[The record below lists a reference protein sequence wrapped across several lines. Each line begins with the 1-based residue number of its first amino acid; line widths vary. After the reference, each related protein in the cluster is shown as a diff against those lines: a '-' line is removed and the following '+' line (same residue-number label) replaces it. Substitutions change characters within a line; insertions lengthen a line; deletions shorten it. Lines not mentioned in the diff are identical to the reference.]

1 MRYKISVLYGSVRTN
16 RQGIRAV
23 TFISNQLK
31 SKGFDVQVI
40 DPMLLPLPFLDKM
53 FKEYPDGTAPE
64 NMQIIGDHLSQSDGF
79 IIVTGEYNHSMPPAL
94 KNLLDHYQKEYHY
107 KPSGILSYSAGRFG
121 GIRAAIQARIT
132 LAELGT
138 PSIPTILSVPQIQ
151 KTIDAEGSTQEEW
164 LLKQTTRFINE
175 FEWYVAALAKQRNEG
190 RPGS

>member
-23 TFISNQLK
+23 TFISNQLR